1 MILTSRICVNKL
13 DTEWNIC
20 EYIRHILQ
28 SREEIVQTTQFFQKS
43 HEEVTV
49 LTDTL
54 IRNADLEDS
63 IDIDI

>member
-1 MILTSRICVNKL
+1 MILTSGIFVNKL

-28 SREEIVQTTQFFQKS
+28 SREEVIDCRDRYINT
-43 HEEVTV
+43 
-49 LTDTL
+49 
-54 IRNADLEDS
+54 NADLEDS

>member
-1 MILTSRICVNKL
+1 MILTSGIIVKWSGTILTHSNV
-13 DTEWNIC
+13 
-20 EYIRHILQ
+20 ILQ